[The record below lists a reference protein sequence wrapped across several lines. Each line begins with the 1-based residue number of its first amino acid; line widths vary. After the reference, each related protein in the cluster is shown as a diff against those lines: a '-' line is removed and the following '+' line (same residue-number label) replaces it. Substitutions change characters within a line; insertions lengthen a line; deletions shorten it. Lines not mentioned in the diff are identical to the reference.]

1 MSFLNLNLDMK
12 GQILAELI
20 ANGNISVFRRSP
32 SWEKAFKLYNDT
44 NKTHKNMNCGT
55 CFRDVLAWLR
65 S

>member
-1 MSFLNLNLDMK
+1 MK